1 MARLSIV
8 ESRALRIAHWVATKY
23 DATNRF
29 AHAGNQSPVA
39 FSLRLLP
46 MVSPTHNPPH
56 ETETSVDARV
66 VVDLG
71 DRSYSIEFNQ
81 REDTTQAASDFVNA
95 VVNAVGDCSHIVVI
109 ADQSV
114 ASTSVPPIAS
124 AITDHGIRLSE
135 IHVVS
140 GETSKSIAEFD
151 RLSNE
156 LLACHAD
163 RRTVVVAVG
172 GGVIGDLAGFVA
184 ATFTRGLRLIQ
195 VPTTLLSMVDSSVGG
210 KTGINLPGGKNLVG
224 CFWQPHLV
232 WIDPSHLATLPDRD
246 FQSGL
251 AEVIKYG
258 VIENESFFQWL
269 ESSMALIR
277 QRDANAIRHVVAESC
292 RCKARVVADD
302 ERETT
307 GRRAI
312 LNYGH
317 TFAHAIESTA
327 GYGHFLH
334 GEAVAIG
341 MQMAARL
348 AIRLE
353 RCPEDLLE
361 RQTCL
366 LTNAGLPIVW
376 PDAKP
381 DAMLQVMSRDK
392 KVQHGQLRF
401 VLPSQLGHVDLV
413 SDVQRS
419 HVIDAIESTR

>member
-1 MARLSIV
+1 
-8 ESRALRIAHWVATKY
+8 
-23 DATNRF
+23 
-29 AHAGNQSPVA
+29 
-39 FSLRLLP
+39 

-56 ETETSVDARV
+56 EAETSVDARV

-258 VIENESFFQWL
+258 VIENELFFQWM
-269 ESSMALIR
+269 ESSMA
-277 QRDANAIRHVVAESC
+277 
-292 RCKARVVADD
+292 
-302 ERETT
+302 
-307 GRRAI
+307 
-312 LNYGH
+312 
-317 TFAHAIESTA
+317 
-327 GYGHFLH
+327 
-334 GEAVAIG
+334 
-341 MQMAARL
+341 
-348 AIRLE
+348 
-353 RCPEDLLE
+353 
-361 RQTCL
+361 
-366 LTNAGLPIVW
+366 
-376 PDAKP
+376 
-381 DAMLQVMSRDK
+381 
-392 KVQHGQLRF
+392 
-401 VLPSQLGHVDLV
+401 
-413 SDVQRS
+413 
-419 HVIDAIESTR
+419 